1 MEGVT
6 MLEQY
11 FLLFIIYSFGGWI
24 IEEIN
29 CSIKEKKIVDRGFLI
44 GPICPIYGFGGIIMT
59 IYLTQFNNNP
69 ILLFLTAVLACAIL
83 EYLTSYIMEKVFN
96 ARWWD
101 YSKEKINLNGRIC
114 LRTLIPFGIFGL
126 IIVYI
131 FNPILFNW
139 IDKLSYKT
147 LAIISWSGIALILI
161 DFFISMNVV
170 SKVTST
176 AKKMSKENPK
186 DDTDEITKKVKT
198 ELRKSITGKRL
209 INAFPDFKA
218 FKIKIKEVAEKGK
231 EALEQQKNKVKTI
244 TSNKKQESEK
254 EIKK

>member
-11 FLLFIIYSFGGWI
+11 FLLFLIYSIGGWI

-29 CSIKEKKIVDRGFLI
+29 CSIKERKIVDRGFLI
-44 GPICPIYGFGGIIMT
+44 GPVCPIYGFGGIIMT
-59 IYLTQFNNNP
+59 IYLTQFHEHP
-69 ILLFLTAVLACAIL
+69 LVVFVMAVVASAIL

-101 YSKEKINLNGRIC
+101 YSKEKVNLNGRIC
-114 LRTLIPFGIFGL
+114 IRTLIPFGIFGL

-131 FNPILFNW
+131 LNPFLFSM
-139 IDKLSYKT
+139 IDMMSERI
-147 LAIISWSGIALILI
+147 LAIVSWTGIGIMLI

-176 AKKMSKENPK
+176 AKKMSRENPK
-186 DDTDEITKKVKT
+186 DDTDEITKKVKK
-198 ELRKSITGKRL
+198 ELKKSIAGKRL
-209 INAFPDFKA
+209 LNAFPDLKA

-231 EALEQQKNKVKTI
+231 EALGH
-244 TSNKKQESEK
+244 
-254 EIKK
+254 IKK